1 MYNCS
6 IIQPLLE
13 SGNIYIFSEFLTENS
28 TQQNRKLFYHELLSK
43 FGSLTKGVKQS
54 FALVDRVKEHGIS
67 QLCGNQPLYAGIQP
81 ALPTPTKGRS
91 TPGWCIRPRAY
102 SSGRTQQ
109 GHAVGKSPRRT
120 RSRLKQLHCDVSL
133 ALQKVCILKQYTY
146 LFQGEPDG
154 RASLILVSRNS
165 FSTFSLSYLTVT
177 EERTDLGN

>member
-28 TQQNRKLFYHELLSK
+28 TQQNRKLFYHELLST

-109 GHAVGKSPRRT
+109 GHAVGKSPHRT
-120 RSRLKQLHCDVSL
+120 RSRLKQLPCDVSL

>member
-13 SGNIYIFSEFLTENS
+13 SGNIYTFSEFLTENS
-28 TQQNRKLFYHELLSK
+28 TKQNRELFYHELLSK
-43 FGSLTKGVKQS
+43 FGSLTKGVKQR

-81 ALPTPTKGRS
+81 TLPAPAKGRS

-102 SSGRTQQ
+102 SSGSIQQ
-109 GHAVGKSPRRT
+109 GHMVGKSPCST
-120 RSRLKQLHCDVSL
+120 RSRLKQLLCDVSL
-133 ALQKVCILKQYTY
+133 ALQKVCILKHYTY
-146 LFQGEPDG
+146 LFQGKPDG

-177 EERTDLGN
+177 EGRMDLGN

>member
-28 TQQNRKLFYHELLSK
+28 TKQNRKLFYHELLSK
-43 FGSLTKGVKQS
+43 FGSLTQGVKQS
-54 FALVDRVKEHGIS
+54 FVPVDRVKEHGIS

-109 GHAVGKSPRRT
+109 GHAVGKSPCRT
-120 RSRLKQLHCDVSL
+120 RSRLKQLPCDVSL
-133 ALQKVCILKQYTY
+133 ALQKVCILKQYTH